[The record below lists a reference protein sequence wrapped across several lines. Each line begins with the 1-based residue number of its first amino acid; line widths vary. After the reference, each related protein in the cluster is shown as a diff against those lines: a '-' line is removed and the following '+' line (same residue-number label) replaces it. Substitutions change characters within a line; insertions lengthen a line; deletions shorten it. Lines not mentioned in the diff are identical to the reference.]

1 MRKTRTSEFH
11 PAKLISIVSF
21 PITRSNVKYPQRPL
35 ALELA
40 RSFVDRGSV
49 PDRCKTTVRP
59 DWLLHDGWHYS
70 NSPWRSVP
78 ISTRSL
84 CSVASMVFPPITR
97 PSRGNHFEAPWR
109 FSAPRARRIRF
120 LRGVS
125 RGHAQGWMSK
135 EKTIFR
141 DGYVIGRTQRGTE
154 RETEKRRGVAEGGGE
169 GTPGQ
174 GETHMG
180 YKARREYSWKWILV
194 SNSKYEPVSLVV
206 QSVHNSPGEGGN

>member
-135 EKTIFR
+135 EKTIDLQRRIRNWENTAR
-141 DGYVIGRTQRGTE
+141 DGTRNGKAERGC
-154 RETEKRRGVAEGGGE
+154 RRGWGGHA
-169 GTPGQ
+169 GTRWDAHGLQ
-174 GETHMG
+174 STS
-180 YKARREYSWKWILV
+180 RILLKVNTGIQFQVRAGV
-194 SNSKYEPVSLVV
+194 SSCSKCA
-206 QSVHNSPGEGGN
+206 